1 MSRILVTGGTGN
13 VGKHVVSAL
22 DTRGHDVRAVVRDPG
37 AASFPRSVEVVRGDL
52 SSPETLRTALR
63 GVDRVYLMW
72 PGLPVEPRVVEIIAE
87 HAERVVYLSA
97 DVPDLADGEQPAIF
111 HQEIER
117 LIRESGLSWTF
128 VRAIDFATNTLRW
141 AEQIKQ
147 GVVRL
152 PYGRASRSLI
162 HERDIAG
169 VLAHV
174 LTSDGHDEAK
184 YLITGP
190 ESIPQADLVRI
201 IGEVI
206 GRDVRWEDLP
216 LDQAREELTKEW
228 GDAEL
233 VDARLR
239 AWAALV
245 DSPERVT
252 DTVERLLGAP
262 AATFREWVQEHADDF
277 RSPLIDGRA
286 GPGGGEYPRPRSPG
300 ARPRPPDACTW
311 PAIGSARWST

>member
-1 MSRILVTGGTGN
+1 MSKILVTGPTGN
-13 VGKHVVSAL
+13 VGQHVVSAL
-22 DTRGHDVRAVVRDPG
+22 VTQGRDVRALVRDPRT
-37 AASFPRSVEVVRGDL
+37 ASLPGGVEVVCGDL
-52 SSPETLRTALR
+52 SSPETLTAALH
-63 GVDRVYLMW
+63 GADSVYLMW
-72 PGLPVEPRVVEIIAE
+72 PGLPVEPRVVGIIAE

-97 DVPDLADGEQPAIF
+97 DVPDLADGEQPTTF

-117 LIRESGLSWTF
+117 LIRRSSLNWTF

-152 PYGRASRSLI
+152 PYGQASRSLI
-162 HERDIAG
+162 HERDIAD
-169 VLAHV
+169 VVAHV
-174 LTSDGHDEAK
+174 LTSDGHDGAR
-184 YLITGP
+184 YVITGP
-190 ESIPQADLVRI
+190 ESIPQAELVRI

-216 LDQAREELTKEW
+216 LDRAREELTAAW
-228 GDAEL
+228 GDAGF

-252 DTVERLLGAP
+252 DTVPRLLGRP
-262 AATFREWVQEHADDF
+262 AMTFRAWAQEHADDF
-277 RSPLIDGRA
+277 R
-286 GPGGGEYPRPRSPG
+286 
-300 ARPRPPDACTW
+300 
-311 PAIGSARWST
+311 